1 MQINVDIPRS
11 VIRASRSIYGYVND
25 PFNDAVTNAIGAP
38 AAVGYEIIVADDV
51 PLQIKVPRSAKR
63 AMMKYDRRQL
73 DAPVRFRLTIPEIR
87 G

>member
-1 MQINVDIPRS
+1 MQINVHIPRS
-11 VIRASRSIYGYVND
+11 IIRSSRSPFAND

-38 AAVGYEIIVADDV
+38 AAVGYEIIVANDV

-73 DAPVRFRLTIPEIR
+73 DAPVRFRLTIPEVK